1 MGEQTFIPIKDLI
14 NPSSATDVFELL
26 DRVAKQLQ
34 EIQRQTVR
42 EADLTAPQYQTLRL
56 LWARD
61 AQPFKEL
68 ANSNGCTPPTMTGI
82 VDSLE
87 KKELVS
93 RQPNPADRRSLLV
106 TLTEKGKHLEGTT
119 PNLDRIYAGCC
130 VGLNVDEFRQL
141 GALLEKLHRSLD
153 CSC

>member
-1 MGEQTFIPIKDLI
+1 MDEQKLIPIQDLI
-14 NPSSATDVFELL
+14 HPAPTTEVFELL
-26 DRVAKQLQ
+26 DRIAKQLQ

-61 AQPFKEL
+61 ARPFKEL

-87 KKELVS
+87 KKGLVT

-106 TLTEKGKHLEGTT
+106 TLTDKGKHLEGTS
-119 PNLDRIYAGCC
+119 PNLDRIYASCC
-130 VGLNVDEFRQL
+130 VSLDADEFRQL
-141 GALLEKLHRSLD
+141 GALLGKLHRSLD